1 MFLITKS
8 IIPIKQFHSLYCH
21 WNMMILVF
29 LESYIGIYYSLFVI
43 KGGTN
48 KEKDLALVEKYLS
61 K

>member
-1 MFLITKS
+1 
-8 IIPIKQFHSLYCH
+8 
-21 WNMMILVF
+21 MILVF
-29 LESYIGIYYSLFVI
+29 LESYIVIYYSPFVK